1 MAKIDYEDV
10 FTSVQ
15 WDLDKAR
22 YLLADVQKFFDIPD
36 LEYPDREHVE
46 SIRNEYK
53 HIAVMLGLLSD
64 LIDKMNDTV
73 SPLL

>member
-15 WDLDKAR
+15 WDLDKAK
-22 YLLADVQKFFDIPD
+22 YLLADVQKYFEAPD

-46 SIRNEYK
+46 AVRNEYK

-64 LIDKMNDTV
+64 LIAKMNDTI
-73 SPLL
+73 SPLM